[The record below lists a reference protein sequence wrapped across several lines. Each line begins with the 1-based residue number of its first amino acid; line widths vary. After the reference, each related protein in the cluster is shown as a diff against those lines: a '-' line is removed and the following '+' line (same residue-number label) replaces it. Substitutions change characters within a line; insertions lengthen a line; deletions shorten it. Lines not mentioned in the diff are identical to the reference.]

1 MRRAINLAHNGA
13 GFVNPN
19 PLVGAV
25 IVKDDVIIG
34 EGWHHRYGGYHAEA
48 EALRTAPPG
57 ACKGADLYVT
67 LEPCCHQ
74 GKQPPCTDAIIRAGI
89 KRVFIG
95 SRDPNPLV
103 NGRGVGQLK
112 KAGITVVS
120 DVLRSECDVLNPVFF
135 HYITAKTPYVIMKY
149 AMTADG
155 LTACS
160 TGDSRWV
167 SGPESR
173 NFVQKERST
182 CMAVLTGV
190 QTVIADDPL
199 LTCRLPGEKRQPVR
213 IVCDTHLRIPVS
225 CRLVQTAKEYPL
237 CIACSLTDAESGV
250 SEKAAFLRKA
260 GVDLIC
266 IPEKN
271 GSTALVPLMEEL
283 GGRGIDSVLLEG
295 GGRLNCSALE
305 AGIVQKIQVFIAPG
319 IFGSG
324 GTPHTAV
331 TGGHVEHPSQAVFM
345 KKPTV
350 SFCGSDVLLEYDI
363 QEHA

>member
-1 MRRAINLAHNGA
+1 MHRAVTLARKGE

-25 IVKDDVIIG
+25 LVKNGVIIS
-34 EGWHHRYGGYHAEA
+34 EGWHRRYGGLHAEA
-48 EALRTAPPG
+48 EALRSAPSG

-95 SRDPNPLV
+95 SPDPNPLV
-103 NGRGVGQLK
+103 NGCGIAKLK
-112 KAGITVVS
+112 KAGIIVVS
-120 DVLRSECDVLNPVFF
+120 DVLRSECDALNPVFF
-135 HYITAKTPYVIMKY
+135 HYITTKTPYVIMKY

-182 CMAVLTGV
+182 CMAVLVGV
-190 QTVIADDPL
+190 QTVIEDDPL
-199 LTCRLPGEKRQPVR
+199 LTCRIPGEKRQPVR
-213 IVCDTHLRIPVS
+213 IVCDTHLRIPVT

-237 CIACSLTDAESGV
+237 CIACSLTDEENCI
-250 SEKAAFLRKA
+250 SEKVTVLEKA
-260 GVDLIC
+260 GVSLIR
-266 IPEKN
+266 IPERN
-271 GSTALVPLMEEL
+271 GSTALFPLMEEL
-283 GGRGIDSVLLEG
+283 GRMGIDSVLLEG
-295 GGRLNCSALE
+295 GGKLNCSALE
-305 AGIVQKIQVFIAPG
+305 AGIVQKIQVFISPE

-324 GTPHTAV
+324 GSAHTAV
-331 TGGHVEHPSQAVFM
+331 TGGHIQHPSQAVFM
-345 KKPTV
+345 NKPAV
-350 SFCGSDVLLEYDI
+350 SFFGSDVLLEYDM
-363 QEHA
+363 QECV